1 MCYTV
6 PIDRL
11 LSYSTN
17 KEVLL
22 KKNTDLY
29 ANNGGDI
36 MKTNILKRITKAQ
49 EKVEFSGGIL
59 VKGNNDILTELS
71 YGYANRS
78 EQIENSTDTRFG
90 IASGCKLFTSI
101 AICQLVE
108 AGKLSFESKL
118 EDCLDVD
125 FLNFAKGITIHH
137 LLTHTSGI
145 PDYFDEE
152 IMDGFEELWVKNPM
166 YLIRNL
172 EDFLPL
178 FQNQPMKFKVGER
191 FHYNNAGYIL
201 LGLIVEE
208 ASQLEFS
215 EYVEEH
221 IFKKADMSDAG
232 YFEFDSLPRHTALGY
247 IDLPNGKWKTNIYS
261 LPVKGGSDGG
271 AFVTVNDMG
280 NLWDSLL
287 NNQLLNE
294 EHTNKLLT
302 PYVRTNNKN
311 GFYGYGVWIEKKE
324 DEIFKFHIMGY
335 DPGVSFHSAFYPKTA
350 IKTVICSNKSKG
362 AFDIMREIEEE
373 IQKN

>member
-1 MCYTV
+1 M
-6 PIDRL
+6 I
-11 LSYSTN
+11 
-17 KEVLL
+17 
-22 KKNTDLY
+22 
-29 ANNGGDI
+29 
-36 MKTNILKRITKAQ
+36 TNILKRITETQ
-49 EKVEFSGGIL
+49 EKVKFSGGIL

-78 EQIENSTDTRFG
+78 EQIENSIDTRFG

-118 EDCLDVD
+118 EDCLDVN
-125 FLNFAKGITIHH
+125 FLNFDRNITIHH

-152 IMDGFEELWVKNPM
+152 VMDDFEKLWVKNPM

-208 ASQLEFS
+208 ASQLKFS

-232 YFEFDSLPRHTALGY
+232 YFEFDSLPRYTALGY
-247 IDLPNGKWKTNIYS
+247 IDLPNDKWKTNIYS
-261 LPVKGGSDGG
+261 LPVKGSSDGG

-287 NNQLLNE
+287 NNRLLNE

-324 DEIFKFHIMGY
+324 DEMFKFHIMGY
-335 DPGVSFHSAFYPKTA
+335 DPGVSFHSAFYPKIL
-350 IKTVICSNKSKG
+350 IKTVISSNKSKG
-362 AFDIMREIEEE
+362 AFDIMKEIEEE
-373 IQKN
+373 IQNNFEFVK